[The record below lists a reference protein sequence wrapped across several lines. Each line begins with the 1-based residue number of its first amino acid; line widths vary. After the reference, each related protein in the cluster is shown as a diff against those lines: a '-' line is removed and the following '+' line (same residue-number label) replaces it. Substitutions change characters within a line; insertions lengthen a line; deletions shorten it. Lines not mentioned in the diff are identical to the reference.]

1 MNVWQPVSLACT
13 EGCLYQR
20 SGRTDMP
27 LTGMADSY
35 IKEKALT
42 QRGGN
47 QNQTHPV
54 TMPTRMERQ
63 GPD

>member
-1 MNVWQPVSLACT
+1 
-13 EGCLYQR
+13 
-20 SGRTDMP
+20 MP